1 MCAPKHAL
9 VMVDPTLVRDMVGSE
24 PASYPAPSMCIPNA
38 RARGAEAR
46 VWRGYGG
53 TSVLLEGHPKA
64 LAVFNLLL
72 LLCDR

>member
-38 RARGAEAR
+38 RAREAEAR
-46 VWRGYGG
+46 VWRGDGG
-53 TSVLLEGHPKA
+53 TRVLLEDHPEA
-64 LAVFNLLL
+64 LALFNMLPLI
-72 LLCDR
+72 CDR